1 MSGIGCGSVLCGW
14 DKCVGNFHWQASL
27 AALGTFTTGKRGT
40 FLDIVIFIDTEE
52 YNYDIFLITVTK
64 EYILT

>member
-1 MSGIGCGSVLCGW
+1 
-14 DKCVGNFHWQASL
+14 VGNFHWQASL

-40 FLDIVIFIDTEE
+40 FLDIVIFLDTEE
-52 YNYDIFLITVTK
+52 YNYDIFLVMVTK